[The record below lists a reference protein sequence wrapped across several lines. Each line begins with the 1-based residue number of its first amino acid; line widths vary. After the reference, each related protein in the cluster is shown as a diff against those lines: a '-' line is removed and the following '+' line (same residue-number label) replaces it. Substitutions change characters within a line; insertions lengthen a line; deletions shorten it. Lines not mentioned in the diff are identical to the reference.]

1 MSITIPVNLCVCLL
15 VSLCSLST
23 FSSNKLPCTVC
34 LSTFNISTLCIN
46 IVDLSDEEKVSKT
59 TLIIIAV
66 SICSGITIMV
76 LIALILLRTRKRPR
90 SGHLFYLRSSHRPSI
105 VGMMKKKDLQ
115 LISFVRFFFN
125 VRPPNWRLVQMPE
138 KQSNEIQWRIQHFPQ
153 TGAPTPNLVL
163 FCKFLPKTAWKWK
176 NSDHPKGGIPGS
188 PLHPPMINRLYIF
201 Y

>member
-115 LISFVRFFFN
+115 LISLARFFFN
-125 VRPPNWRLVQMPE
+125 FHPLIEGCFRCQK
-138 KQSNEIQWRIQHFPQ
+138 KQSKEID
-153 TGAPTPNLVL
+153 
-163 FCKFLPKTAWKWK
+163 C
-176 NSDHPKGGIPGS
+176 
-188 PLHPPMINRLYIF
+188 IF